1 MSEPQIVVEGI
12 SKRYHIGRAPARG
25 GLYDHVARAI
35 TRRPAPVAPAGD
47 AHPTIWALR
56 DISFTAPPG
65 EVLGIIGRNGSGKST
80 LMRILGRV
88 TSPTEG
94 TAIVRGRVGAL
105 LEVGAGFHPELS
117 GRDNIALSGAILGM
131 SKSEIAA
138 QRERITDFAEI
149 GKFLDTAVK
158 YYSSGMY
165 VKLAFAVSAHLSADV
180 LLVDEVLS
188 VGDATFQKKCLRR
201 IHEMVRSGRTVLF
214 VTHAMESLRELCDS
228 AIVLDEGQLR
238 FKGTAAEAARF
249 YEREIIKP
257 NSRAETAGSVG

>member
-1 MSEPQIVVEGI
+1 MSQPAIVVEGI
-12 SKRYHIGRAPARG
+12 SKQYHIGRAPARG
-25 GLYDHVARAI
+25 GLYDNVARLI
-35 TRRPAPVAPAGD
+35 TRRPPPAMIHSD

-56 DISFTAPPG
+56 DISFTAQPG
-65 EVLGIIGRNGSGKST
+65 EVLGVIGRNGSGKST
-80 LMRILGRV
+80 LMRILAQV

-94 TAIVRGRVGAL
+94 TAVVRGHVGAL

-131 SKSEIAA
+131 SKSEIAE
-138 QRERITDFAEI
+138 QRDKIVEFAEI

-165 VKLAFAVSAHLSADV
+165 VKLAFAVSAHLSAEV
-180 LLVDEVLS
+180 LLVDEVLA

-201 IHEMVRSGRTVLF
+201 IHEIVRGGRTVLF

-228 AIVLDEGQLR
+228 AIVLEEGRLR
-238 FKGTAAEAARF
+238 FNGSADDAATF
-249 YEREIIKP
+249 YETEIIKP
-257 NSRAETAGSVG
+257 LTRVELSG